1 MKKAKP
7 AGPKAK
13 LPAPKVDEMLQA
25 VDLAIT
31 KVRTRQLDVSFN
43 ELFDMFQ
50 AGELEISPDFQ
61 RLFRWPESKQSQFV
75 ESILLEL
82 PIPPIYVIEEEGGKY
97 VLIDGLQRIS
107 SYLHFRG
114 IEPSS
119 KKKDFLTLNECDVL
133 PILNGQRYDTLP
145 QALQIKLKRHF
156 IRMEVLRKES
166 DIRLRYHMFKRLNTG
181 GLLLSPQEVR
191 NCTIRLLDGTFN
203 EYLKTLAATDDYKT
217 CMTMLSEEKQKQMY
231 MEEYVLRFFALRNNR
246 KQYVK
251 EIGDFLTEYMEAVA
265 DPDTSGIW
273 FDYEENRKAFE
284 VTFGF
289 LSKALGESAFSGVN
303 SAGTPKGYF
312 SALLFEALTIG
323 LQDHLDV
330 IATATP
336 KVVGQMKVA
345 LTELKREKTFQSATK
360 GGGLNY
366 AAALARRID
375 FVKKK
380 VGSCLGN

>member
-1 MKKAKP
+1 MKKAMRT
-7 AGPKAK
+7 APKAK
-13 LPAPKVDEMLQA
+13 APVPKVDDMLDA

-43 ELFDMFQ
+43 ELFDMYQ

-61 RLFRWPESKQSQFV
+61 RLFRWPESKQSQFI
-75 ESILLEL
+75 ESIILEL

-119 KKKDFLTLNECDVL
+119 KKKDFLTLQECDVL

-166 DIRLRYHMFKRLNTG
+166 DVRLRYHMFKRLNTG

-191 NCTIRLLDGTFN
+191 NCTIRLLDGRFN
-203 EYLKTLAATDDYKT
+203 DFLKTLAGTADYKI
-217 CMTMLSEEKQKQMY
+217 CMTMLSEEKQMQMY

-246 KQYVK
+246 REYVK
-251 EIGDFLTEYMEAVA
+251 EIGDFLTEYMEAVS
-265 DPDTSGIW
+265 DPAESGVR
-273 FDYEENRKAFE
+273 FDYAANQHAFE
-284 VTFGF
+284 TTFGF

-303 SAGTPKGYF
+303 IAGTPKGYF
-312 SALLFEALTIG
+312 SALLFEALTLG
-323 LQDHLDV
+323 LQDYLDV
-330 IATATP
+330 IAAPT
-336 KVVGQMKVA
+336 KEVLERLKSA
-345 LTELKREKTFQSATK
+345 LTDLKQDKAFQRATK

-366 AAALARRID
+366 AAALERRID
-375 FVKKK
+375 FVRTK
-380 VGSCLGN
+380 VGVCLTK